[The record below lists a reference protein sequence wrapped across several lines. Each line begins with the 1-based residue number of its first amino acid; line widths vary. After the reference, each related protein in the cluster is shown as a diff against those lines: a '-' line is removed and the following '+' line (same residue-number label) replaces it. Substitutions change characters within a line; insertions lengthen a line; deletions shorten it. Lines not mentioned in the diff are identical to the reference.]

1 MSYVIGKSRVAPIKY
16 MTIPKLELQAAM
28 TAVRLKNTL
37 VLEHRL
43 NIDSII
49 FWSDSST
56 VIQWIKNSTKKQPVF
71 VANRVAEILE
81 STSVDQWRHVP
92 GEQNPADYGTRG
104 LTVSSLKEST
114 WLTGPAWLL
123 DEENNWPQTM
133 PLADEAI
140 SEETQLLVSHQ
151 SSLLD
156 WERYSIFSKVI
167 NIIARILRLN

>member
-1 MSYVIGKSRVAPIKY
+1 MLFEQEVGTRSLSYVIGKPRVAPIKY

-104 LTVSSLKEST
+104 LTVSLLKEST

-123 DEENNWPQTM
+123 DEEKIGLKQCPSLMKLPQKK
-133 PLADEAI
+133 PNCWFLI
-140 SEETQLLVSHQ
+140 SLPYWIGKGTVVS
-151 SSLLD
+151 
-156 WERYSIFSKVI
+156 
-167 NIIARILRLN
+167 LR